1 MADEIKKVI
10 TIDTAESITSLKEYK
25 KHIDDLR
32 GALLA
37 LDEDSQEYADIV
49 KEIQDEQNK
58 LNTVMKAGKESTEA
72 ADGSYNQL
80 CQTMKELKAQWRA
93 TADEAERAELGQQIL
108 DINNKLK
115 ELDASTGNFQR
126 NVGDYHNAFEQ
137 AFNTIS
143 QSIGGVGGDLS
154 KVMGTTKQMIP
165 LIKACTKTA
174 TAGLSGIKKAIAS
187 TGIGLLIVAVG
198 TLIAYW
204 DDLKKLM
211 QDVLGIEDR
220 QKAAEEAHIQRLEDM
235 KEAAKEFNIELS
247 RSVEL
252 MAAMGATKMDQLNAQ
267 LDAQRQ
273 RMQKLQSQWFEYYNN
288 YSLYHDAGAKS
299 MRKFAERQK
308 ELADQISEEQK
319 ELNKAIDETRHK
331 IEVEQATQETAAKK
345 RIEAIETSLLPAEE
359 RLRKQYEADI
369 ALAEQYGL
377 ETDAI
382 TAKYQQDLKALQD
395 AAAKVK
401 NTLTDDQIELNQ
413 IKQQVASIVEELRKR
428 NMTELELLEDK
439 YNQQKALFER
449 AGVDTAELT
458 AAYEEQRKEIIEKQ
472 EDEITQS
479 LLAAAEADKEAMF
492 SIYEAQ
498 ADQAEFDSENEVTD
512 EDEVQREQRIAQ
524 AKYDIE
530 RELLEQ
536 KMALQ
541 QSFMEESIA
550 AQEAEIQR
558 LAELGVDTTDQQ
570 NALFDFQCEQM
581 AELDGMRQQYA
592 NLEKARIK
600 EVADFEKEQ
609 AEAVKKYKQATYLAS
624 LNAAGSMFGSLA
636 DMMEEGSEEA
646 KALSI
651 METTI
656 NTISGAIGAFL
667 QASSSYPAPY
677 GQIIGGVT
685 AAAVTAA
692 GIAEIAKI
700 KSTKLGSTTNPTAPD
715 TSTPDVG
722 AIVSPLLDEQQ
733 DINGMTTLPE
743 TPNSQQGGGDKRVYV
758 VESDIAEAGQ
768 KVEVREHEATF

>member
-1 MADEIKKVI
+1 
-10 TIDTAESITSLKEYK
+10 
-25 KHIDDLR
+25 
-32 GALLA
+32 
-37 LDEDSQEYADIV
+37 
-49 KEIQDEQNK
+49 
-58 LNTVMKAGKESTEA
+58 
-72 ADGSYNQL
+72 
-80 CQTMKELKAQWRA
+80 
-93 TADEAERAELGQQIL
+93 
-108 DINNKLK
+108 
-115 ELDASTGNFQR
+115 
-126 NVGDYHNAFEQ
+126 
-137 AFNTIS
+137 
-143 QSIGGVGGDLS
+143 
-154 KVMGTTKQMIP
+154 
-165 LIKACTKTA
+165 
-174 TAGLSGIKKAIAS
+174 
-187 TGIGLLIVAVG
+187 
-198 TLIAYW
+198 
-204 DDLKKLM
+204 
-211 QDVLGIEDR
+211 
-220 QKAAEEAHIQRLEDM
+220 M